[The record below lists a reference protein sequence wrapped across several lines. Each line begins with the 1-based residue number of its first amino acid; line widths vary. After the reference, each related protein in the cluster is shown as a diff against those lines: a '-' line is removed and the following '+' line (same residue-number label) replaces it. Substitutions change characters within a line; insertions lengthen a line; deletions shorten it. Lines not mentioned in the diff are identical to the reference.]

1 MADDL
6 TETLVADTST
16 DVSNETEVAVEALTR
31 TAAAHG
37 GRYREPDEY
46 QGSVARTMFD
56 APNSEDDSVIAL
68 IAEEDIPKI
77 TRGSMVRVASYD
89 RKERRVQA
97 NYVGQVISG
106 PFAIP
111 DAMRSDSAQLVLPA
125 VNHAMLTPRFH
136 GMVSIE
142 VFGVEEDGQILPPMR
157 RPIPNSPVFLL
168 EPDHI
173 RNIMGVDVPEAERPF
188 TLGLMDGAAEVEIR
202 IPALR
207 KAVLPKHTAA
217 LGTTGAGKSTT
228 IVGFAAKLG
237 HRGHAVIILDVEGEY
252 TTMNEPADN
261 PGMLAALRRRGQQ
274 PAGAR
279 NTVVYC
285 LEGRDPANPNHPA
298 LRTFKLGFDQVS
310 IYVLSEILELT
321 DAQLRRFEQAYE
333 ITKVVMDRTAIF
345 PANQQDRT
353 DALEIDELDR
363 GWPRMTLQMLIDVV
377 SGCIAHVED
386 KIAAWAGPWPR
397 GPFGNARDEIV
408 KAIARYAPEKNPT
421 SWKALNAKLW
431 RIKRADLFS
440 DTVANQLRPSDLLHS
455 GQISI
460 IDLKNMD
467 SPLLRNIVIAQVLRG
482 VQVEQD
488 ATYTRYE
495 AALREGRPASMTFT
509 TVFIEEA
516 HEFLSAARI
525 AEMPNLFD
533 QVARIARR
541 GRKRYLGLV
550 FSTQFPGHLPR
561 EVLSL
566 VNNWILLKITDHQ
579 VVAKLK
585 EQVPM
590 VDDVTWRSL
599 KNFAPGQAVTK
610 FEHMKRAVRTV
621 IDPAP
626 CKLRMDD

>member
-1 MADDL
+1 
-6 TETLVADTST
+6 
-16 DVSNETEVAVEALTR
+16 
-31 TAAAHG
+31 
-37 GRYREPDEY
+37 
-46 QGSVARTMFD
+46 
-56 APNSEDDSVIAL
+56 
-68 IAEEDIPKI
+68 
-77 TRGSMVRVASYD
+77 
-89 RKERRVQA
+89 
-97 NYVGQVISG
+97 
-106 PFAIP
+106 
-111 DAMRSDSAQLVLPA
+111 LVLPA

-136 GMVSIE
+136 GMISIE

-168 EPDHI
+168 ESDRI
-173 RNIMGVDVPEAERPF
+173 RNIIGVDVPESERPL
-188 TLGLMDGAAEVEIR
+188 TLGLMDGAGDVEIK

-228 IVGFAAKLG
+228 IAGFAAKLG
-237 HRGHAVIILDVEGEY
+237 HRGHAVIIIDVEGEY
-252 TTMNEPADN
+252 TTINEPADN
-261 PGMLAALRRRGQQ
+261 PGMLAALRRRGLQ

-285 LEGRDPANPNHPA
+285 LDGRDPSNPDHPA
-298 LRTFKLGFDQVS
+298 LRTFKLGFDQLS
-310 IYVLSEILELT
+310 IYVLSEILELS

-333 ITKVVMDRTAIF
+333 IAKVVMDRAAIY
-345 PANQQDRT
+345 PANTQERT
-353 DALEIDELDR
+353 EALEIDELDR

-377 SGCIAHVED
+377 SGCIAHAED
-386 KIAAWAGPWPR
+386 KMGTWAGPWLR
-397 GPFGNARDEIV
+397 GPFANARDEISQS
-408 KAIARYAPEKNPT
+408 IGRYSPEKNPT
-421 SWKALNAKLW
+421 SWKALSAKLW
-431 RIKRADLFS
+431 RIKRADLF
-440 DTVANQLRPSDLLHS
+440 TENAAQQLRPADLLES

-467 SPLLRNIVIAQVLRG
+467 SPLLRNIVIAQLLRG

-488 ATYTRYE
+488 ALYTRYE
-495 AALREGRPASMTFT
+495 SALREGRPASMTFT
-509 TVFIEEA
+509 TVFVEEA

-541 GRKRYLGLV
+541 GRKRYLGIV

-579 VVAKLK
+579 VITKLK